1 MLSKTSKLTA
11 AFLVALV
18 GAGVSSAPRPAS
30 ADSTSTAILAGLA
43 GLVVG
48 SLLFDSSRHQYYYN
62 TGGRRNYVSDSWA
75 QSYYQKKDPSY
86 FNSHRGTFQQNHA
99 AFANKW
105 NQDHGKGGGHSGGH
119 GH

>member
-18 GAGVSSAPRPAS
+18 GAGVSSAPRLAS

-48 SLLFDSSRHQYYYN
+48 HQYYYD

-86 FNSHRGTFQQNHA
+86 FNSHRGTFQQDHG

-105 NQDHGKGGGHSGGH
+105 NQDHAHGGGHSGNH